1 MTTRIRTARRWW
13 VVIGLTAVILLAYVG
28 WRGRHR
34 VREFFRRQ
42 EEQQKQTSLEI
53 LSPSNQPRSTA
64 ASVQV
69 TKNDWPFWRGFDGS
83 NSTPDESIPVRWTET
98 ENVRWKTEIPGRGHS
113 SPCVLN
119 GRIYLTTALA
129 EQKTQQLICADLQA
143 GKVLWVQDVHR
154 GEFIH
159 SNPQNSHASSTAV
172 TDGTAVFTV
181 FAVNGHIWLSSFT
194 PNGSKNWQCQV
205 GPYVSKEGF
214 GASPV
219 IVGALVIVAADNV
232 NLSWIAGI
240 DRQSGGIRWRR
251 PRGIGTSY
259 GSPALVTQN
268 DRPVIVM
275 AGLDRVA
282 GISIDTGDELWN
294 LPGPDLSASTPV
306 FGDELL
312 FVTGC
317 AASSGI
323 YAFRMGESPEPL
335 WNHKIKAEVPSPLYH
350 AGRVTI
356 AQDNGILN
364 CYDAVSGKQLW
375 RHRVGGNLWASPIRC
390 GDNIYVTSDTG
401 KTVVMKS
408 GPVYEEVAVNTL
420 ECEGIFAT
428 PVPVQ
433 GQLLVRSLSHLYCIG
448 NSDASPVAPETGAR

>member
-1 MTTRIRTARRWW
+1 MTTRIRTVRRWW
-13 VVIGLTAVILLAYVG
+13 LIFGLTLVVLTAYLG

-34 VREFFRRQ
+34 VRQYFRRQ
-42 EEQQKQTSLEI
+42 EEQQQQTSLEI
-53 LSPSNQPRSTA
+53 LSSSNQSDSSA
-64 ASVQV
+64 ASIQV
-69 TKNDWPFWRGFDGS
+69 TEDDWPFWRGLDGS
-83 NSTPDESIPVRWTET
+83 NSTPDATIPVRWSES
-98 ENVRWKTEIPGRGHS
+98 ENVRWKAETPGRGHS

-119 GRIYLTTALA
+119 GRIYLTMALA
-129 EQKTQQLICADLQA
+129 EQKAQQLICVDLQS
-143 GKVLWVQDVHR
+143 GKVLWGQDVHQ

-159 SNPQNSHASSTAV
+159 SNPQNSHASSTVV
-172 TDGTAVFTV
+172 TDGSAVFTA
-181 FAVNGHIWLSSFT
+181 FAVNGHIWLTSFT
-194 PNGSKNWQCQV
+194 PDGAQNWQCEV

-219 IVGALVIVAADNV
+219 IVGSSVIVAADNV
-232 NLSWIAGI
+232 NRSWIAAI
-240 DRQSGGIRWRR
+240 DRQSGDIRWRR
-251 PRGIGTSY
+251 PRGAGTSY
-259 GSPALVTQN
+259 GSPALIRQN
-268 DRPVIVM
+268 GRPVIVM

-282 GISIDTGDELWN
+282 GISVDTGDELWKM
-294 LPGPDLSASTPV
+294 PGPDLSASTPV
-306 FGDELL
+306 FGDGLL

-323 YAFRMGESPEPL
+323 YAFRLGESPELL
-335 WNHKIKAEVPSPLYH
+335 WNRKIKAEVPSPLYH
-350 AGRVTI
+350 AGQVYI

-364 CYDAVSGKQLW
+364 CYDAVSGELVW

-390 GDNIYVTSDTG
+390 GHNIYLTAETG

-428 PVPVQ
+428 PVPIQ

-448 NSDASPVAPETGAR
+448 NSDASSVAPETGAR